1 MTAEGQMS
9 TEESTTAEGA
19 RTLVLL
25 ETIFCDYES
34 DPEILGNYFSRF
46 ELTVTSLSRQ
56 EVPEGVTFRTT
67 IYLSTDK
74 GEWGDRVRALV
85 ARAQEAASPRVEIR
99 IHDYTHPE
107 IGYPEGDPTRVDWA
121 KNPSKHSPYREQL
134 FEAAHNDVDRNS
146 LDRLLRVTID
156 DDDIWLPWHVKN
168 LVEVAA
174 RAREDERVSWDG
186 VLAIGLLDVNLGYT
200 GEGGVALETLALERT
215 LTGDKYY
222 VIDKPAELETL
233 WPYSPW
239 SIPEVMDLNQ
249 KRRLE
254 QRGIGLYA
262 VRNYVPSFVYMRWGQ
277 NLSIQRKDG
286 LIIRTLGRTPV
297 ASPAALLDLTPD
309 EVPHVDA
316 PLWFGILRGR
326 LSVEA
331 RRNGTTVD
339 VFTSFD
345 DIALPDSEVC
355 YYLMQGAEKVGMLPY
370 SRKGRV
376 MFRNV
381 PPGVKVRAYHKR
393 GGKVVERID
402 SRLV

>member
-1 MTAEGQMS
+1 MT
-9 TEESTTAEGA
+9 TESAL
-19 RTLVLL
+19 TLVLL
-25 ETIFCDYES
+25 ETIYCDYQT
-34 DPEILGNYFSRF
+34 DPEIIGSYFTRF
-46 ELTVTSLSRQ
+46 EHTVASLAQ
-56 EVPEGVTFRTT
+56 QDVPEDATFRAT

-74 GEWGDRVRALV
+74 GEWGDRVRALIE
-85 ARAQEAASPRVEIR
+85 EALRTAAPRVDIR

-121 KNPSKHSPYREQL
+121 KNPSKHAPYRERL
-134 FEAAHNDVDRNS
+134 FEAAHEDVDLEA

-174 RAREDERVSWDG
+174 RAREDERVSWEG
-186 VLAIGLLDVNLGYT
+186 VLALGLLDENLGDT
-200 GEGGVALETLALERT
+200 GEDGVTLETLALERT

-297 ASPAALLDLTPD
+297 ASPAALLDLTPAQ
-309 EVPHVDA
+309 VPHVDA
-316 PLWFGILRGR
+316 ELWFGILRGR
-326 LSVEA
+326 LSIEA

-345 DIALPDSEVC
+345 DIAVPSSEVC
-355 YYLMQGAEKVGMLPY
+355 YYLMQGNEKVGMIPY

-376 MFRNV
+376 MFRNA
-381 PPGVKVRAYHKR
+381 PPGVKVRGYHKR
-393 GGKVVERID
+393 DGKVVERID
-402 SRLV
+402 SRQV

>member
-1 MTAEGQMS
+1 MT
-9 TEESTTAEGA
+9 TEDA

-46 ELTVTSLSRQ
+46 ELTVASLARQ
-56 EVPEGVTFRTT
+56 EIPEGVAFRAT

-74 GEWGDRVRALV
+74 GEWGDRVREVVSA
-85 ARAQEAASPRVEIR
+85 AQESAGHGVELR

-134 FEAAHNDVDRNS
+134 FEAAHGDVDRS
-146 LDRLLRVTID
+146 TLDRLIRVTVD
-156 DDDIWLPWHVKN
+156 DDDLWLPWHVKN
-168 LVEVAA
+168 LVEIAA
-174 RAREDERVSWDG
+174 RARADERVTWEG
-186 VLAIGLLDVNLGYT
+186 VLAIGLLDVNVGYA
-200 GEGGVALETLALERT
+200 GDEGVTLDSVALERT

-222 VIDKPAELETL
+222 VIDQPAQLETL

-239 SIPEVMDLNQ
+239 SIPEVMDKNQ

-262 VRNYVPSFVYMRWGQ
+262 ARNYVPSFVYMRWGQ

-286 LIIRTLGRTPV
+286 LIITTLGRTPV
-297 ASPAALLDLTPD
+297 TAPADILDLTP
-309 EVPHVDA
+309 EQVPHREA

-326 LSVEA
+326 LSIDA

-345 DIALPDSEVC
+345 DIAMPSSEIC
-355 YYLMQGAEKVGMLPY
+355 YYLMQGSEKVGMISY

-376 MFRNV
+376 VFRNA
-381 PPGVKVRAYHKR
+381 PPGVKVRGYHKR
-393 GGKVVERID
+393 DGKVVERID